1 MQIDA
6 ILEAAR
12 VVVAA
17 NTWCFAVTLAADGAP
32 HARLIQPGQLQP
44 DWSLRFLSDARSR
57 KVQELR
63 RDPRLT
69 LAWQHDAERAYVTL
83 LGRAAVNADVMA
95 KRAIWRPETYR
106 WHPGGPED
114 PNNVLVRFTADRIE
128 LYSGARDVA
137 PEPRG
142 FSAAVL
148 VRTASGWRQE
158 ASFPPGR

>member
-17 NTWCFAVTLAADGAP
+17 NTWCFAVTLAADGTP
-32 HARLIQPGQLQP
+32 HARLIQPGRLQP
-44 DWSLRFLSDARSR
+44 DWSLSFLSDARSR

-83 LGRAAVNADVMA
+83 LGRAAVNVDVVA
-95 KRAIWRPETYR
+95 KRAIWRPEMNHF
-106 WHPGGPED
+106 HPGGPDD
-114 PNNVLVRFTADRIE
+114 PNNVIIE
-128 LYSGARDVA
+128 FATERLEIYSGARSIA
-137 PEPRG
+137 PPPRG
-142 FSAAVL
+142 FSAAML
-148 VRTASGWRQE
+148 TRKDGGWSLG
-158 ASFPPGR
+158 ASFPA

>member
-12 VVVAA
+12 AAIAA

-32 HARLIQPGQLQP
+32 HAWLIQPGQLQP

-83 LGRAAVNADVMA
+83 LGRAAVNSDAVA
-95 KRAIWRPETYR
+95 KRGIWRPEMNHF
-106 WHPGGPED
+106 HPGGPDD
-114 PNNVLVRFTADRIE
+114 PNNVIIE
-128 LYSGARDVA
+128 FATERLEIYSGARSIA
-137 PEPRG
+137 PPPRG
-142 FSAAVL
+142 FSAATL
-148 VRTASGWRQE
+148 TRKDGGKSL
-158 ASFPPGR
+158 